1 MKLKAKHLPRPHPR
15 SRPWSAGAGSPG
27 APPCLA
33 VCPLQHLCISG
44 PEQSCY
50 CVLPLASP
58 LGRSADHKLSTGFM
72 RVVSKL
78 CIRSVVFPGCTDEKV
93 ILFIEVYLLSHFRQL
108 LSVLL
113 QKKKR
118 FFSFLSNFLLWPFLL
133 WEIDDL
139 SSSIFPLAVLLELI

>member
-33 VCPLQHLCISG
+33 VCPLQHLCILG

-58 LGRSADHKLSTGFM
+58 LGRSADHKFSTGFM

-113 QKKKR
+113 QKI

-139 SSSIFPLAVLLELI
+139 SSSIFPLAVLSELI